1 MILLSYCQ
9 TVGHG
14 NISIDKIYKN
24 KTRIY
29 KIILMHNWLTTLM
42 LSFLFYC
49 SSTGDLVSVNMIESL
64 AKRKRMDKE
73 ARLATVQVK

>member
-1 MILLSYCQ
+1 
-9 TVGHG
+9 
-14 NISIDKIYKN
+14 
-24 KTRIY
+24 
-29 KIILMHNWLTTLM
+29 M